1 MYMKIIPKFKRW
13 FSNKIVRIRLGFWFY
28 ISREVTRTYPGIV
41 GHWMHCNIND
51 VRIQSTLRCAMRGSR
66 IFFRGVEVR
75 HIFMFAGGYGPSH
88 IFGNFIMQILK
99 ELNFPEFPPT
109 HLSPSLDPPNVINCC
124 SVGNFLHVFSI
135 GQLKFKFHPIINR
148 FIYHGSPLTI
158 KNSIFQCVDKIIDRL
173 LMIQTFVYTS
183 HSIDMFE

>member
-1 MYMKIIPKFKRW
+1 MIQQQNCSNSIGFLILHFKRGNSNVSWDRWTLNALQHKRCSDSINIALCHAWIQNFFSGGWKSDIYLCLLGVMVPVIFSVILLCKFK
-13 FSNKIVRIRLGFWFY
+13 
-28 ISREVTRTYPGIV
+28 
-41 GHWMHCNIND
+41 
-51 VRIQSTLRCAMRGSR
+51 
-66 IFFRGVEVR
+66 
-75 HIFMFAGGYGPSH
+75 
-88 IFGNFIMQILK
+88 K

-135 GQLKFKFHPIINR
+135 GQLKFQFYLIINR

>member
-1 MYMKIIPKFKRW
+1 
-13 FSNKIVRIRLGFWFY
+13 
-28 ISREVTRTYPGIV
+28 
-41 GHWMHCNIND
+41 MHCNIND

-66 IFFRGVEVR
+66 IFFQ
-75 HIFMFAGGYGPSH
+75 GGGSPTYIYVCWGLWSQPY
-88 IFGNFIMQILK
+88 FRLFYYANLK
-99 ELNFPEFPPT
+99 RIEFSRISPDTPLSFTRSTHDEL
-109 HLSPSLDPPNVINCC
+109 PNVINFC

-135 GQLKFKFHPIINR
+135 GQLKFKFYPIINR

>member
-1 MYMKIIPKFKRW
+1 MIQQQNCSNSIGFLILHFKRGN
-13 FSNKIVRIRLGFWFY
+13 SNVSWDRW
-28 ISREVTRTYPGIV
+28 
-41 GHWMHCNIND
+41 
-51 VRIQSTLRCAMRGSR
+51 TLNALQHKRGSDSINIVLCHAWIQNFFSGGLTSDIYLCLLGVMVPAIFSVILLCKLQKFEFSR
-66 IFFRGVEVR
+66 IS
-75 HIFMFAGGYGPSH
+75 PDT
-88 IFGNFIMQILK
+88 
-99 ELNFPEFPPT
+99 P
-109 HLSPSLDPPNVINCC
+109 LSFTTLDPPNVINCC

-135 GQLKFKFHPIINR
+135 GQLKFKFYPIINI

>member
-1 MYMKIIPKFKRW
+1 MIQQQNCSNSIGFLILHFKRGNSNVSW
-13 FSNKIVRIRLGFWFY
+13 DRWTLNALQHKRCSDSINIALCHAWIQNFFSGGLTSDIYLCLLGVMVQAIFSVILLCKFQKF
-28 ISREVTRTYPGIV
+28 EF
-41 GHWMHCNIND
+41 
-51 VRIQSTLRCAMRGSR
+51 SR
-66 IFFRGVEVR
+66 ISPDTPLSFTRST
-75 HIFMFAGGYGPSH
+75 HD
-88 IFGNFIMQILK
+88 
-99 ELNFPEFPPT
+99 EL
-109 HLSPSLDPPNVINCC
+109 PNVINFC

-135 GQLKFKFHPIINR
+135 GQLTFKFHPIINR

>member
-1 MYMKIIPKFKRW
+1 MIQQQNCSNSIGFLILHFKRGNSNVFW
-13 FSNKIVRIRLGFWFY
+13 DRWALIALQHKRCSDSINIALCHAWIQIFFSGGLTSDIYLCLLGVMVPAIFSVILLCKFQKF
-28 ISREVTRTYPGIV
+28 EF
-41 GHWMHCNIND
+41 
-51 VRIQSTLRCAMRGSR
+51 SR
-66 IFFRGVEVR
+66 ISPDTPLSFTRST
-75 HIFMFAGGYGPSH
+75 HD
-88 IFGNFIMQILK
+88 
-99 ELNFPEFPPT
+99 EL
-109 HLSPSLDPPNVINCC
+109 PNVINFC

>member
-1 MYMKIIPKFKRW
+1 MF
-13 FSNKIVRIRLGFWFY
+13 GFNQ
-28 ISREVTRTYPGIV
+28 
-41 GHWMHCNIND
+41 HCVVPCVD
-51 VRIQSTLRCAMRGSR
+51 PEF
-66 IFFRGVEVR
+66 FFRGVDVR

-88 IFGNFIMQILK
+88 IFGNFIMQITK
-99 ELNFPEFPPT
+99 IWIFQNFPRHT
-109 HLSPSLDPPNVINCC
+109 SPSLDPPNVINCC

-135 GQLKFKFHPIINR
+135 GQLKFKFYPIINR

-173 LMIQTFVYTS
+173 LMIQTFVYIS

>member
-1 MYMKIIPKFKRW
+1 MFGFNQHCVVPCVDPEFFSGGLTSDIYLCLLGVMVPAMFSVILLCKFQK
-13 FSNKIVRIRLGFWFY
+13 FEF
-28 ISREVTRTYPGIV
+28 
-41 GHWMHCNIND
+41 
-51 VRIQSTLRCAMRGSR
+51 SR
-66 IFFRGVEVR
+66 IS
-75 HIFMFAGGYGPSH
+75 PDD
-88 IFGNFIMQILK
+88 
-99 ELNFPEFPPT
+99 EL
-109 HLSPSLDPPNVINCC
+109 PNVINFC

>member
-1 MYMKIIPKFKRW
+1 MIQQQNCSNSIGFLILHFKRGNSNVSW
-13 FSNKIVRIRLGFWFY
+13 DRWTLNALQHKRCSDSINIALCHAWIQNFFSGGWKSDIYLCLLG
-28 ISREVTRTYPGIV
+28 VMVP
-41 GHWMHCNIND
+41 
-51 VRIQSTLRCAMRGSR
+51 A
-66 IFFRGVEVR
+66 IF
-75 HIFMFAGGYGPSH
+75 S
-88 IFGNFIMQILK
+88 
-99 ELNFPEFPPT
+99 NFPEFPPT
-109 HLSPSLDPPNVINCC
+109 HLSLSLDPPNVINCC

-135 GQLKFKFHPIINR
+135 GQLKFQFYPIINR